1 MEIFVSGTLEAAI
14 RILDRK
20 MKVDGIERELKV
32 RRFGKRSE
40 RVAYKKY
47 LAERRRIRNQE
58 RKKRG
63 RKPTNF

>member
-47 LAERRRIRNQE
+47 LARRRKSRDE
-58 RKKRG
+58 SRRKKG
-63 RKPTNF
+63 RSEGR

>member
-1 MEIFVSGTLEAAI
+1 
-14 RILDRK
+14 